1 MSTINNENENFN
13 HSNSMLSHV
22 EITKT
27 AQFACTAHALTT
39 SVEEVIG
46 LLIGLWKNDDFVQ
59 VSYVHIIKRQNN
71 SRQKDRVEI
80 APEDLS
86 KAAVRAENLAKETG
100 QDLKVVGWFHSHPH
114 ISILPSHVDAKTQGE
129 YQLYMD
135 KRFVGLIFSVFD
147 ENVVDMTGSIKMIAF
162 QAERKLQSEAWTYK
176 LLNIKTINNEPGRYN
191 GLRSSL
197 KTIVESQ
204 QKIVLE
210 EEILHQEYLNR
221 SAGSDQILKRAYVN
235 NVYEKCL
242 ILLIE
247 NGFLPLYALLN
258 DKKLSIKDTT
268 ERLNF
273 LLETLKSQKRNT
285 NIS

>member
-162 QAERKLQSEAWTYK
+162 QAERKLESEAWTYK

>member
-1 MSTINNENENFN
+1 MLGFFNYLHTNNEKEKLN
-13 HSNSMLSHV
+13 HSDSMLSHV

-59 VSYVHIIKRQNN
+59 VSHVHIIKRQNN

-100 QDLKVVGWFHSHPH
+100 KNLKVVGWFHSHPH

-162 QAERKLQSEAWTYK
+162 QAERKSENEAWTHK
-176 LLNIKTINNEPGRYN
+176 LLNIKTM
-191 GLRSSL
+191 
-197 KTIVESQ
+197 V
-204 QKIVLE
+204 
-210 EEILHQEYLNR
+210 
-221 SAGSDQILKRAYVN
+221 
-235 NVYEKCL
+235 
-242 ILLIE
+242 
-247 NGFLPLYALLN
+247 F
-258 DKKLSIKDTT
+258 
-268 ERLNF
+268 
-273 LLETLKSQKRNT
+273 
-285 NIS
+285 ISN